1 MRDISMR
8 FKAVLYPLE
17 GCFHYQKT
25 CSIAQANIG
34 DFNWQQKKT
43 KNQEDTRNIH
53 YNSFSIFV
61 IFYFFFKSL
70 DDFSFIFQAVS
81 LISIFVQAMT
91 VFSITG
97 IIPVSPGFPKVVT
110 E

>member
-1 MRDISMR
+1 MNFRLTNENASDELDIL
-8 FKAVLYPLE
+8 V
-17 GCFHYQKT
+17 
-25 CSIAQANIG
+25 
-34 DFNWQQKKT
+34 
-43 KNQEDTRNIH
+43 
-53 YNSFSIFV
+53 
-61 IFYFFFKSL
+61 FFKSL